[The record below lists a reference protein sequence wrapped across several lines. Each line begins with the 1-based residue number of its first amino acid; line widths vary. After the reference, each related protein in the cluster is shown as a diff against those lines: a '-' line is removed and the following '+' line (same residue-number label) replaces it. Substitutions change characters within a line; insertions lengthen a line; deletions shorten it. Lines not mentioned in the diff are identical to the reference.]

1 MKNKPTL
8 YIDNITRQTMIIDC
22 GRVANSFWSRFKG
35 LLGVRYLAP
44 GDGLLITASNAIHTH
59 FMFMPID
66 VFYVSEEHVI
76 TDIDIALSPW
86 CIGRPRRDACH
97 VIEVPVG
104 TVTRTHSMVGDELK
118 IITQ

>member
-1 MKNKPTL
+1 M
-8 YIDNITRQTMIIDC
+8 
-22 GRVANSFWSRFKG
+22 
-35 LLGVRYLAP
+35 GVRHLVP

-66 VFYVSEEHVI
+66 VLYVSKEYVVMGI
-76 TDIDIALSPW
+76 DIDLAPW
-86 CIGRPRRDACH
+86 RIGRPRRDACH

-104 TVTRTHSMVGDELK
+104 TVTRTHSRVGDELK